1 MQSTPASQITDK
13 HYNFLLDMLIE
24 ERQSRR
30 NLEVFITKLQSD
42 VSHLQLCGC
51 TGTSITS
58 PVNNTAALETKFK
71 TLNSKFEKLENEYSV
86 VVNRSIQL
94 ENELFDLKNLKLNSL
109 QKDLETLKVQS
120 TQLKSDYSLVVNKSD
135 QLESELQEVKQLKSV
150 SDLQIVLNLQK
161 QANDLSQEIGQTNNR
176 QRAIIS
182 DNNARKQDFL
192 ALLQKVITS
201 ERQMQTM
208 NNKTV
213 SIGAG
218 LQTIEAS
225 LLAMNRSIQHQYNGM
240 ANKAVP
246 AFAASLTHSATYSS
260 GEIMKFDKVWTN
272 IGSGY
277 DPNTGVFTA
286 PEAGVYQFACTIM
299 RYTEDVGAF
308 LFRNEMKT
316 VAIWPSNYNNLDMGT
331 LNVVLQLQK
340 ADRVPI
346 GDEERL
352 DSIPSLVGREY
363 HLTNFVSNDHA
374 IADIQLSSLGWV
386 SVTKSEN
393 SDVRLRAYTP
403 GARGLYLREP
413 ALLPNIKAFRGKRI
427 GGKQE
432 YRIQPPK
439 ML

>member
-1 MQSTPASQITDK
+1 MISCHGFLMQSTPASQITDK

-58 PVNNTAALETKFK
+58 PINNTAALETKLN
-71 TLNSKFEKLENEYSV
+71 TLNSKFEKLENEHSA

-94 ENELFDLKNLKLNSL
+94 ENELLDLKNLKLNSM

-135 QLESELQEVKQLKSV
+135 QLESVLQEVKQLKSV
-150 SDLQIVLNLQK
+150 SDLQIVLKLQT

-201 ERQMQTM
+201 QGQIRTLNNETLSIKDGLQKEEGQIQTLI
-208 NNKTV
+208 NKTV
-213 SIGAG
+213 SITND
-218 LQTIEAS
+218 LHTVEAAIS
-225 LLAMNRSIQHQYNGM
+225 AMNKTIQQKINAM
-240 ANKAVP
+240 INKVKP
-246 AFAASLTHSATYSS
+246 AFSASLTNSKTVSA
-260 GEIMKFDKVWTN
+260 GQIVKFDKVWTN

-286 PEAGVYQFACTIM
+286 PEASVYQFAYTITKYKNSI
-299 RYTEDVGAF
+299 RAY
-308 LFRNEMKT
+308 LFKNEMQT
-316 VAIWPSNYNNLDMGT
+316 VAVYPSFSSGLEMGT
-331 LNVVLQLQK
+331 MNMVLQLQK
-340 ADRVPI
+340 ADRVYI
-346 GDEERL
+346 RNVDGGQVYSE
-352 DSIPSLVGREY
+352 SNS
-363 HLTNFVSNDHA
+363 NFDAFSGFK
-374 IADIQLSSLGWV
+374 I
-386 SVTKSEN
+386 
-393 SDVRLRAYTP
+393 SD
-403 GARGLYLREP
+403 
-413 ALLPNIKAFRGKRI
+413 
-427 GGKQE
+427 
-432 YRIQPPK
+432 
-439 ML
+439 